1 VIAIP
6 PLPKM
11 NKHSSFSS
19 IVTSL
24 AVGLVCVTSA
34 FAQTKRVAVIVMN
47 TSSVFFQAIIKGA
60 QDAASQ
66 ANGVTVI
73 PMGSTQEGDL
83 AGAIRALEDAVSQKP
98 VAVIVTPA
106 DPDAFGPPIDSIPK
120 GIVVVTA
127 DSKAHSDRVDIA
139 LSTNNVEGGKL
150 AARALAEAIK
160 KKYGKAEGEVAILS
174 NAPSV
179 STLFQR
185 QDGFKEVLAKDYP
198 GLKVVTLRIG
208 DGNAPSGITNCLDVL
223 SAFPN
228 LRGIWADGGPQGMG
242 AGQALG
248 ESNGQE
254 RVMMVS
260 FDVNAKLLDLLKTGV
275 IKALVLQDPY
285 KMGFEGVKDALA
297 KADGKEVPKDI
308 DTGATVVTAD
318 NLNTPEIQALL
329 KNQL

>member
-1 VIAIP
+1 
-6 PLPKM
+6 M
-11 NKHSSFSS
+11 QTHSLLRSS
-19 IVTSL
+19 LTTL
-24 AVGLVCVTSA
+24 AVGFVCAASA
-34 FAQTKRVAVIVMN
+34 LAQTKQVPVIVMN

-66 ANGVTVI
+66 AKDVAVT
-73 PMGSTQEGDL
+73 PLGSTQEGDL
-83 AGAIRALEDAVSQKP
+83 AGAIRSLEDAVSQKP
-98 VAVIVTPA
+98 FAVIVTPA
-106 DPDAFGPPIDSIPK
+106 DPDAFGPPIDKIPK
-120 GIVVVTA
+120 GIVVLTA

-139 LSTNNVEGGKL
+139 LSTNNIEGGKL
-150 AARALAEAIK
+150 AARALGEAIK
-160 KKYGKAEGEVAILS
+160 KKYGSAEGDVAILS

-185 QDGFKEVLAKDYP
+185 QDGFKEVLKNEYP
-198 GLKVVTLRIG
+198 GLKIVTLRIG

-248 ESNGQE
+248 ESNAQD
-254 RVMMVS
+254 RILMVS

-285 KMGFEGVKDALA
+285 KMGFEGVKAALA
-297 KADGKEVPKDI
+297 KGEGKDVPKDI
-308 DTGATVVTAD
+308 DTGVTVVTAE
-318 NLNTPEIQALL
+318 NLDTPEVQKLL